1 MAPPSYHLW
10 LKPSGEAY
18 ASLASLIRDLA
29 KELKG
34 PVFEPHVTLL
44 GNVTGE
50 EQALIGQTKKL
61 AAALEPFQITLA
73 APDYRETYFQCL
85 FLHAVETDI
94 LLGTHTAARRLF
106 EHAPVIAEKGRV
118 PRGKSPSRRA
128 RGGRVEVVP
137 GVGGCHYMPHLSLV
151 YGSYPVERK
160 RKVIDGLPEDLP
172 KSIDVNAVSLIRT
185 ESDDPEDW
193 HEVCAPQLG
202 SAAKEQ
208 RFRTT

>member
-1 MAPPSYHLW
+1 MTFLSVLKGLWGRVGVSYHLW
-10 LKPSGEAY
+10 VKPSGEAY
-18 ASLASLIRDLA
+18 TRLAVLIQDLA
-29 KELKG
+29 KEIKG

-61 AAALEPFQITLA
+61 ATALEPFQITLG

-85 FLHAVETDI
+85 FLHAVEMDA
-94 LLGTHTAARRLF
+94 LLHAHTLAREVFTHEPLA
-106 EHAPVIAEKGRV
+106 
-118 PRGKSPSRRA
+118 S
-128 RGGRVEVVP
+128 
-137 GVGGCHYMPHLSLV
+137 YMPHLSLV
-151 YGSYPVERK
+151 YGAYPVELK
-160 RKVIDGLPEDLP
+160 RKAIDGLPEDLP
-172 KSIDVNAVSLIRT
+172 GSFGINAVSLIRT
-185 ESDDPEDW
+185 ESDDPKDW